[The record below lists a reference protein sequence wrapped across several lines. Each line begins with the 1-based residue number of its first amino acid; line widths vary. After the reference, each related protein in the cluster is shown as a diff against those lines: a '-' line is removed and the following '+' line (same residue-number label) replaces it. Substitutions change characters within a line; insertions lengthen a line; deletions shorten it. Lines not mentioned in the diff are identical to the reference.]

1 MTTNNKKAE
10 EHLRKQLSKSRNMGF
25 FEQSLNNVQSK
36 KIKSNDALKQQLK
49 NLEKSN
55 DRLRDDLIRYAK
67 EKGLMHVFKENG

>member
-1 MTTNNKKAE
+1 MTMNDKKAE
-10 EHLRKQLSKSRNMGF
+10 KHLRKELSKARNMGF

-36 KIKSNDALKQQLK
+36 KIKSNDALEQQLQ